1 MNMRRC
7 INDRTLASRT
17 AAKRCA
23 ILLAVGILLP
33 AERSFAGEDWQYW
46 STWKAS
52 YRLTEDTAVK
62 FLADSYF
69 KDDMSDDYLHDQ
81 YLGVAHAIG
90 NGFSALLSIQHVSV
104 QNGAGDWNPAWKAVP
119 GVSYS
124 TEIPNLCTLQ
134 LQDRFYYQFD
144 PDSQWDHHRPRIS
157 VSRKVG
163 PVKLTLSDELRMDL
177 TGDRERDF
185 YRNRIQAQISKKV
198 TGSMTLGVAYV
209 RQSDRQNGQWE
220 SFNVLQTVVGISF

>member
-1 MNMRRC
+1 MFCKWIRATVPR
-7 INDRTLASRT
+7 AG
-17 AAKRCA
+17 RCA
-23 ILLAVGILLP
+23 VLLVTGLLLP
-33 AERSFAGEDWQYW
+33 AGKLSAGEDWQYW

-52 YRLTEDTAVK
+52 YRLSEDTAVK

-81 YLGVAHAIG
+81 YLGFEHALG
-90 NGFSALLSIQHVSV
+90 NGFSALLSIQQVSV
-104 QNGAGDWNPAWKAVP
+104 QHATGDWNSAWKAVP

-124 TEIPNLCTLQ
+124 TEISNLCALH

-144 PDSQWDHHRPRIS
+144 PDAQWDHHRPRIS
-157 VSRKVG
+157 VSRNVG

-185 YRNRIQAQISKKV
+185 YRNRIKAQVSKKV
-198 TGSMTLGVAYV
+198 TDSMTLGVAYV
-209 RQSDRQNGQWE
+209 RQSDRQNGEWE
-220 SFNVLQTVVGISF
+220 SFNVLQTVVGVSF